1 MTRELARAALRYCW
15 TYCLLAAVIVAPAA
29 RAEGYLRAQGEQ
41 IVDGQGQPFL
51 LRGMGLGGW
60 MLQEGYLLRLG
71 NLGQQHRIRAR
82 LEELAGKPATDRFYE
97 DWLKNH
103 TTKADI
109 DAMASWG
116 FNSVRLPMHYNLF
129 TLPVDQEPVEGENTW
144 LPTGFDMVDQLLAWC
159 KANRMYLIL
168 DLHAA
173 PGGQGNDLPIS
184 DRDLSRPSLW
194 QSQANRQKTVAL
206 WKKLAERY
214 ADEPWIGA
222 YDIINEPN
230 LGFESADDK
239 NGCREKTNR
248 PLKDLLISIT
258 HAIRAVDQ
266 RHLIII
272 EGNCWA
278 NNYSGI
284 LPAWDDNIALSF
296 HRYWTA
302 TTEEDIRVFL
312 QWRKQYR
319 IPLWLGEAGENSN
332 RWFADAIRL
341 VESHGIGWAFW
352 PLKKVGINNPL
363 EIRPNAD
370 FLAVVAYLKGQGE
383 RPTPEVAQRALHRLA
398 THDIRFENNPVH
410 RDVIDAMLREPHSAM
425 DVPFVRHPVSA
436 SETRIRAVDYDM
448 GVTSYY
454 DMESA
459 DYHVSTGSTEP
470 VAWNKGRRYR
480 NDGVDIG
487 EDATQGVVID
497 NFVASEWVQYS
508 VDVVRPGR
516 YRLLVTI
523 KAPGTAQLGW
533 TLNQTAMAPVPAGS
547 SAEWQTVVLGE
558 AELLPGT
565 NRLRVAV
572 NAGEVSLSEV
582 ILQAR

>member
-1 MTRELARAALRYCW
+1 
-15 TYCLLAAVIVAPAA
+15 
-29 RAEGYLRAQGEQ
+29 
-41 IVDGQGQPFL
+41 
-51 LRGMGLGGW
+51 
-60 MLQEGYLLRLG
+60 
-71 NLGQQHRIRAR
+71 
-82 LEELAGKPATDRFYE
+82 
-97 DWLKNH
+97 
-103 TTKADI
+103 
-109 DAMASWG
+109 
-116 FNSVRLPMHYNLF
+116 
-129 TLPVDQEPVEGENTW
+129 
-144 LPTGFDMVDQLLAWC
+144 
-159 KANRMYLIL
+159 MYLIL

-184 DRDLSRPSLW
+184 DRDPSRPSLW
-194 QSQANRQKTVAL
+194 QRQANRQKTVAL